1 MRVCI
6 TRNAEASTNAD
17 IARVSSA
24 LINQV
29 SEIIL
34 LTRNRYSKRNFGIKM
49 IDHYVDC
56 KKVPNYEIS
65 IKSKPGKGLSNI
77 FQLFFYQIVLFC
89 WLLKNRDKYD
99 FIHAFDL
106 DVGLP
111 VFLLSKLTRKKYVYH
126 ILDFYSDSRSALPVF
141 LRSTIRKIEYLVI
154 NNAEA
159 TIVCTEDRINQI
171 HGSKPKKLVVI
182 HNAPSIS
189 VGIKKLLNEKSV
201 SKEDRES
208 IVLTYVGGLSNTR
221 FIKEV
226 IEVIKKYP
234 QITLNLAGMGKLTDH
249 VKAMCSKFK
258 NINYYGMIDYI
269 DAIKLYLKT
278 DFMFAIYDPNIPN
291 HKYSAPNKVY
301 EAMLLGKPIIVAKG
315 TGIDRIVVDNN
326 MGLVINYSKEDF
338 ENIIRSIIEKR
349 IDGRE
354 LGENA
359 SHAYNKYSWEEMK
372 NRLIKVYKQ
381 LMETC

>member
-1 MRVCI
+1 MKVCI
-6 TRNAEASTNAD
+6 ARNAEARTNAD
-17 IARVSSA
+17 IARVADA
-24 LINQV
+24 LNGKADAIC
-29 SEIIL
+29 L
-34 LTRNRYSKRNFGIKM
+34 LTRNRNKIKGTR
-49 IDHYVDC
+49 I
-56 KKVPNYEIS
+56 KKIGYYINDTKILNYEIN
-65 IKSKPGKGLSNI
+65 IKSELGKGLSNI
-77 FQLFFYQIVLFC
+77 FQLFFFQTVLFW

-111 VFLLSKLTRKKYVYH
+111 VFLLSKLIKRKYVYH

-141 LRSTIRKIEYLVI
+141 LRSTIRKIEYIVI

-159 TIVCTEDRINQI
+159 TIICTEDRINQI
-171 HGSKPKKLVVI
+171 RGSNPKKLVVI
-182 HNAPSIS
+182 HNTPSIS
-189 VGIKKLLNEKSV
+189 VEIKKLLEEKSV
-201 SKEDRES
+201 TKEDEES
-208 IVLTYVGGLSNTR
+208 IVFTYVGALSNTR
-221 FIKEV
+221 FIEEA
-226 IEVIKKYP
+226 IEVIKEYP
-234 QITLNLAGMGKLTDH
+234 KITLNLAGMGKLTDH
-249 VKAMCSKFK
+249 VKAMSSKYK
-258 NINYYGMIDYI
+258 NINYYGVISYI

-278 DFMFAIYDPNIPN
+278 DFMFAIYNPDIPN

-338 ENIIRSIIEKR
+338 EDVIRSIIEKR

-359 SHAYNKYSWEEMK
+359 SSAYNKYSWEEMK
-372 NRLIKVYKQ
+372 NRLIKVYCY
-381 LMETC
+381 EA